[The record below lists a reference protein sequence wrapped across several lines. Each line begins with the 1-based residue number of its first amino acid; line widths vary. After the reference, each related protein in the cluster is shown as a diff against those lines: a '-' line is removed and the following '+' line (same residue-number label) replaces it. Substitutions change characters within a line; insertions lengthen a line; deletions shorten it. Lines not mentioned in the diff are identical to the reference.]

1 MGNGSGLAPST
12 PAAAAPLPWLGQ
24 RHVLVLLVF
33 LACVLGYTDRV
44 NIAVVAVAMKE
55 QYGWSQTDK
64 GIVLS
69 AFFAGYLLFMPV
81 TGFLAARLGG
91 RRVLG
96 WSVIAWSAFTLLTP
110 LSASVSFATLVATRV
125 LMGMGEAAMF
135 PAAYELFGRWVPLA
149 ERSRAT
155 ARLISG
161 IPVGTLVGLS
171 GSGWLVR
178 SYGWPAAF
186 YVFGALGLGWALV
199 WFLRVA
205 DDPAVDRRLTEA
217 ERSLLAASVAPA
229 AAAATPALYRRL
241 LLSLPTLALCTA
253 HFATTWNVYVLI
265 SWLPSYFREVQH
277 LTIAGAGLYAA
288 APWLAMFVAANL
300 AAALSDRL
308 VARGARVTR
317 VRKFFECSGLVVS
330 ALMLLLTREATSA
343 DAAVACLCVAMAA
356 TGWATAGFAPG
367 VLDVAPRHSG
377 VLYSFSNTFAT
388 IPGVVGVAI
397 AGWLVDVTGTY
408 SSVFALAAGVGLG
421 GALLFGIFFD
431 ARPVLG
437 DERW

>member
-1 MGNGSGLAPST
+1 MNDGSGPAQAVL
-12 PAAAAPLPWLGQ
+12 PAAAVRPRLGQ
-24 RHVLVLLVF
+24 RHVLLLLVF

-44 NIAVVAVAMKE
+44 NIAVVAVSMKE
-55 QYGWSQTDK
+55 QFGWSQTDK

-81 TGFLAARLGG
+81 TGLLAARFGG
-91 RRVLG
+91 KRMLG
-96 WSVIAWSAFTLLTP
+96 WSVVAWSLFTLLTP
-110 LSASVSFATLVATRV
+110 VSAGWSFTALVATRV
-125 LMGMGEAAMF
+125 LMGVGEAAMF
-135 PAAYELFGRWVPLA
+135 PAAYELFGRWIPFA

-155 ARLISG
+155 ARLMSG

-171 GSGWLVR
+171 GSGWLVK

-186 YVFGALGLGWALV
+186 YVFGGLGLVWALA
-199 WFLRVA
+199 WFARVA
-205 DDPAVDRRLTEA
+205 NDPAADSRLA
-217 ERSLLAASVAPA
+217 PGERELLAPVATPASA
-229 AAAATPALYRRL
+229 AAAPVDYRRL
-241 LLSLPTLALCTA
+241 LLSKSTLALCVA

-265 SWLPSYFREVQH
+265 SWLPSYFRDVQH
-277 LTIAGAGLYAA
+277 LTIAGAGFYSA
-288 APWLAMFVAANL
+288 APWLAMFVAANV

-308 VARGARVTR
+308 VARGVGVTG
-317 VRKFFECSGLVVS
+317 VRKFFECSGLTLS
-330 ALMLLLTREATSA
+330 ALMLLLTRGAGSA
-343 DAAVACLCVAMAA
+343 EAAVACLCVAMAA

-367 VLDVAPRHSG
+367 TLDVAPRHAG

-408 SSVFALAAGVGLG
+408 SAVFALAAAIGIG
-421 GALLFGIFFD
+421 GALLFGLLFE

-437 DERW
+437 D